1 MRVCAVAT
9 GTSADDLDVA
19 VVDLGL
25 EDTNVSME
33 TVLWRSHPWPDELRE
48 QILAVLPPATTSAA
62 ALCFLDQRIGQAVA
76 DAVETT
82 IAMLDRPPHLV
93 VSPGQTVF
101 HDVRDGLCLGTLQI
115 GQPAWVAERTGLPVI
130 SDLRARDVAA
140 GGLGAPLAST
150 LDALWLAAP
159 GGPRAA
165 LDLGGIAH
173 VTIVRD
179 EGEPV
184 LAWDTGPATCLL
196 DVAAARVTDGR
207 QTRDDDGRLAGAGT
221 VVTSLLDQLLEHP
234 HFTVAPPV
242 SAGREAFSAGY
253 LDDVLGRHGEVAG
266 PDLLATLTE
275 LTAHSVARALRPH
288 GVTGVVVS
296 GGGVHNPA
304 LMAALRRRLDG
315 VRVVVSDEL
324 GIPADAKEAVMWALL
339 GFLTWHGV
347 PGTIL
352 ATGTE
357 TPRVLGR
364 ITPGAEPL
372 RLPPPANAYHKQPRR
387 LRVLVP
393 GGAP

>member
-1 MRVCAVAT
+1 MRVCAVAS

-25 EDTNVSME
+25 EDSNVSME
-33 TVLWRSHPWPDELRE
+33 TVLWRSHPWPDGLRE
-48 QILAVLPPATTSAA
+48 QILALQPPATTSAA

-101 HDVRDGLCLGTLQI
+101 NDVRDGLCVGTLQI
-115 GQPAWVAERTGLPVI
+115 GQPAWVAARTGLPVI

-140 GGLGAPLAST
+140 GGVGAPLAST

-165 LDLGGIAH
+165 LDLGGIAS

-179 EGEPV
+179 EEEPV
-184 LAWDTGPATCLL
+184 LAWDTGPANCLL

-207 QTRDDDGRLAGAGT
+207 QTRDDDGRLAEAGT

-234 HFTVAPPV
+234 HFTLAPPV
-242 SAGREAFSAGY
+242 STGREAFSAGY
-253 LDDVLGRHGEVAG
+253 LDDVLGRHGEVSG

-288 GVTGVVVS
+288 GVMGVVVS
-296 GGGVHNPA
+296 G
-304 LMAALRRRLDG
+304 G

-324 GIPADAKEAVMWALL
+324 GIPADAKKAVMWALL

-347 PGTIL
+347 PGTTL
-352 ATGTE
+352 AAGSE
-357 TPRVLGR
+357 APRVLGR

>member
-1 MRVCAVAT
+1 M
-9 GTSADDLDVA
+9 
-19 VVDLGL
+19 
-25 EDTNVSME
+25 
-33 TVLWRSHPWPDELRE
+33 
-48 QILAVLPPATTSAA
+48 
-62 ALCFLDQRIGQAVA
+62 
-76 DAVETT
+76 
-82 IAMLDRPPHLV
+82 
-93 VSPGQTVF
+93 
-101 HDVRDGLCLGTLQI
+101 
-115 GQPAWVAERTGLPVI
+115 
-130 SDLRARDVAA
+130 
-140 GGLGAPLAST
+140 
-150 LDALWLAAP
+150 
-159 GGPRAA
+159 
-165 LDLGGIAH
+165 
-173 VTIVRD
+173 
-179 EGEPV
+179 
-184 LAWDTGPATCLL
+184 AWDTGPANCLL

-207 QTRDDDGRLAGAGT
+207 QTRDDDGRLAEAGT

-234 HFTVAPPV
+234 HFTLAPPV
-242 SAGREAFSAGY
+242 STGREAFSAGY
-253 LDDVLGRHGEVAG
+253 LDDVLDRHGEVSG

-288 GVTGVVVS
+288 GVMGVVVS

-347 PGTIL
+347 PGTTL
-352 ATGTE
+352 ATGAE
-357 TPRVLGR
+357 APRVLGR